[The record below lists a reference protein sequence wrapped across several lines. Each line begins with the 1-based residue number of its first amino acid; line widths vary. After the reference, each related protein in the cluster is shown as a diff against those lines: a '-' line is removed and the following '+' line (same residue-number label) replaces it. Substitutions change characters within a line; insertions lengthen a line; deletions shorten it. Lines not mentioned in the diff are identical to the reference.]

1 MVSPNKGLGKF
12 HGVTILLLLPLLLIP
27 ASLFGG
33 ESDRKEEQKSEHE
46 ADYDLTVKDDLIS
59 LNAKNASLKEIIE
72 EIGSSMKIDVI
83 GNIPEEEKISV
94 GFDKLSLKEAL
105 EKLSSNY
112 GYLMDSEKG
121 EKEDHS
127 NKLQI
132 TKIIILPKGE
142 ETATPSLKTKQVAIK
157 ETKISETQEAKESEI
172 KERESKE
179 RLSKETK
186 QPEPFKFEFDPSQFL
201 KKGK

>member
-1 MVSPNKGLGKF
+1 MHKQERLRNKYLGF
-12 HGVTILLLLPLLLIP
+12 VIILLILLIIP
-27 ASLFGG
+27 SALFG
-33 ESDRKEEQKSEHE
+33 EDKEIKTKKEVN
-46 ADYDLTVKDDLIS
+46 ADFDLTIKDDLIS
-59 LNAKNASLKEIIE
+59 LSAKDVSLKEIIE
-72 EIGSSMKIDVI
+72 ELGSSMKIDVI

-132 TKIIILPKGE
+132 TKIIILPKGK
-142 ETATPSLKTKQVAIK
+142 ETSPSSLKTKQVAIQ
-157 ETKISETQEAKESEI
+157 ETKISETQEEKESEI

-179 RLSKETK
+179 TK
-186 QPEPFKFEFDPSQFL
+186 RPEPFKFEFDPTEFM
-201 KKGK
+201 K

>member
-1 MVSPNKGLGKF
+1 MLNRKKGIEKF
-12 HGVTILLLLPLLLIP
+12 PLVLILLLLPLLVIP
-27 ASLFGG
+27 ATVFAG
-33 ESDRKEEQKSEHE
+33 ESDKKIEGE
-46 ADYDLTVKDDLIS
+46 AKGKAEFVLTIKDGLIS
-59 LNAKNASLKEIIE
+59 LNAKDASLKKIID

-112 GYLMDSEKG
+112 GYLMDSERG

-142 ETATPSLKTKQVAIK
+142 ETETPKFTAKESTIQDSEDK
-157 ETKISETQEAKESEI
+157 ETK
-172 KERESKE
+172 R
-179 RLSKETK
+179 
-186 QPEPFKFEFDPSQFL
+186 PEPFKFEFDPSEFM
-201 KKGK
+201 K